1 MEQRRYT
8 RRAKERIQEKE
19 GEEKK
24 DKGGKKR
31 NEEEEENKGKCKIFS
46 LDLEADLHSGQTRNL
61 WKSHKMDAW

>member
-1 MEQRRYT
+1 MEQRRDT
-8 RRAKERIQEKE
+8 RRAKEKIQEKE
-19 GEEKK
+19 GEEK

-61 WKSHKMDAW
+61 WKPHKMDAW

>member
-1 MEQRRYT
+1 MEQRRDT

-19 GEEKK
+19 GEEK

-31 NEEEEENKGKCKIFS
+31 NEEEDENKGKCKIFS

-61 WKSHKMDAW
+61 WKPHKMDAW

>member
-1 MEQRRYT
+1 MEQRRDT

-19 GEEKK
+19 GEEK

-61 WKSHKMDAW
+61 WKPHKMDAW